1 MKIVIYQQ
9 MNYYTKDIN
18 VLLTK
23 TLLYIVNER
32 KELLFVLVGLSLDDP
47 CYLDRQCT
55 ATPNAGVCMADQ
67 NDKLVCQ
74 CKTGYTR
81 HTDSCLQGRI
91 CNLSKR
97 FQLYTSLVIQ
107 RR

>member
-1 MKIVIYQQ
+1 MIER
-9 MNYYTKDIN
+9 NYC
-18 VLLTK
+18 
-23 TLLYIVNER
+23 
-32 KELLFVLVGLSLDDP
+32 FFLVGLSLDDP

-81 HTDSCLQGRI
+81 HTDSCLQCKI

-97 FQLYTSLVIQ
+97 FQMYAS
-107 RR
+107 